1 MSEHF
6 SARAIESMPRESNGW
21 ATRSWYLS
29 SDADRRRGRHAG
41 SMIPK
46 PSIPVIS
53 PAESS
58 FRSGP
63 ARMGQ
68 ENCDRDERMAAQHGY
83 GHVTLP
89 TNGPAAQLAPVI
101 HAPAHGRAN
110 RSNAAGAPSEA

>member
-1 MSEHF
+1 MGVHMRRQETTGAQEHNYKGKERSIVGMSGHF

-29 SDADRRRGRHAG
+29 GDADRRRGRHAG

-68 ENCDRDERMAAQHGY
+68 ENCDRDERMAAQ
-83 GHVTLP
+83 
-89 TNGPAAQLAPVI
+89 
-101 HAPAHGRAN
+101 
-110 RSNAAGAPSEA
+110 